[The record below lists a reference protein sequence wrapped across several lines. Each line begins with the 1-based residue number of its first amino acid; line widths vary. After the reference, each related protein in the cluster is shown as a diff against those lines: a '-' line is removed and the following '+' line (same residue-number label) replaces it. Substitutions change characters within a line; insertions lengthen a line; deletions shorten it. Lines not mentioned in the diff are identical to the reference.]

1 MAMPLVAV
9 SLGDPA
15 GIGPEIVAEAATR
28 KSVRSA
34 CRLAVFGDEGVL
46 EIARKARR
54 IAKNAESAIAL
65 VVPVTSLK
73 VSGSLP
79 KPGKR
84 CGEASF
90 RYLEAAAAAT
100 ASGEC
105 DALATAPINKYWWH
119 AAGHKYDG
127 HTEYLAEVARMPAT
141 MMLAGPR
148 LRVVLVTTHVALA
161 RVPHILTT
169 ERIVAAGRTTAAH
182 LARYHGIRKPR
193 LAVAALNPHA
203 GEGGLF
209 GDEEARI
216 VAPAVAKLKRAGI
229 DARGPFPA
237 DTLFAAAVAGSYDA
251 VLCMYHDQALIPLK
265 LIDFREAVNVSMG
278 LSFLR
283 TSPDHGTAYDLAGT
297 GRASADSMEASILLA
312 ARMASSRLGG
322 ASAKTATRTTSKR
335 ANAKQADS
343 SPATKKTAGAA
354 GTRTAGVA
362 PATKKT
368 GGASARKKGAKTRA
382 TRNKARR

>member
-1 MAMPLVAV
+1 VTVKPLVAV

-15 GIGPEIVAEAATR
+15 GIGPEIVVEAASR
-28 KSVRSA
+28 VSVRRA
-34 CRLAVFGDEGVL
+34 CRLAVFGDEGV
-46 EIARKARR
+46 IDVARR
-54 IAKNAESAIAL
+54 VKRIGARAASAIAL

-73 VSGSLP
+73 LAGAALP

-90 RYLEAAAAAT
+90 RYLEAAAEAVRA
-100 ASGEC
+100 GEC
-105 DALATAPINKYWWH
+105 DALATAPINKYWLH
-119 AAGHKYDG
+119 AAGHRYDG
-127 HTEYLAEVARMPAT
+127 HTEYLAEVAGMPAT

-148 LRVVLVTTHVALA
+148 LRVVLVTTHVALSK
-161 RVPHILTT
+161 VPQILTT
-169 ERIVAAGRTTAAH
+169 SRIVAAGRTTSEH
-182 LARYHGIRKPR
+182 LSRFHGIRRPR

-216 VAPAVAKLKRAGI
+216 VAPAVAKLRRAGI

-265 LIDFREAVNVSMG
+265 LVDFREAVNVSMG

-312 ARMASSRLGG
+312 AEMAASRP
-322 ASAKTATRTTSKR
+322 AAKKSAGRTPRPRPATTRTT
-335 ANAKQADS
+335 
-343 SPATKKTAGAA
+343 
-354 GTRTAGVA
+354 
-362 PATKKT
+362 
-368 GGASARKKGAKTRA
+368 TRA
-382 TRNKARR
+382 AARPTKKARR